1 MTVLD
6 TMTAVTKPCLHCNG
20 TSALSVDAGAYRR
33 WKSGVLIQEAFPDMT
48 ADDRELLISGI
59 HPACWHLLFGD
70 DQ

>member
-6 TMTAVTKPCLHCNG
+6 TMTAKTRPCLHCNE
-20 TSALSVDAGAYRR
+20 TSTLAVDAGAYRR
-33 WKSGVLIQEAFPDMT
+33 WKSGTLIQEAFPDMT